1 MLAARRAEQTGIIV
15 LLQQF
20 EGLHLSARSLRVER
34 GGRAIVKDV
43 SFELASGEALLVLG
57 RNGAGKSTLLRAL
70 AGFLPLRGGE
80 MVFTGADAP
89 LSERAHY
96 VGHADG
102 LKSALTALENLSF
115 WASMLGAHEKFQ
127 IEKFQNGEL
136 SPQQALE
143 KVGLARIGDF
153 PVGYLSAGQKRRVA
167 LARLFV
173 AARPVWIL
181 DEPATALDVGS
192 QERFAQAM
200 AEHRASGGMILA
212 ATHAP
217 LGLLDARELR
227 LDAAASA
234 ARACPSTMGAC

>member
-1 MLAARRAEQTGIIV
+1 MTQTLAQTRLI
-15 LLQQF
+15 
-20 EGLHLSARSLRVER
+20 ARSLRVER
-34 GGRAIVKDV
+34 GGRAIVKDA
-43 SFELASGEALLVLG
+43 SFELSSGEALLVLG

-70 AGFLPLRGGE
+70 AGLLPIRGGE
-80 MVFTGADAP
+80 LIFSGGATRDDEAP
-89 LSERAHY
+89 ALPEHAHY

-102 LKSALTALENLSF
+102 LKTALTGLENLGF
-115 WASMLGAHEKFQ
+115 WAKMLG
-127 IEKFQNGEL
+127 GGGV

-143 KVGLARIGDF
+143 RVGLARIGDF

-192 QERFAQAM
+192 QQKFAEAM

-217 LGLLDARELR
+217 LGLIDAKELR
-227 LDAAASA
+227 LDTAPTYSGAA
-234 ARACPSTMGAC
+234 

>member
-1 MLAARRAEQTGIIV
+1 M
-15 LLQQF
+15 
-20 EGLHLSARSLRVER
+20 ER
-34 GGRAIVKDV
+34 GGRAIVQDI
-43 SFELASGEALLVLG
+43 SFDLRSGEALLVLG

-70 AGFLPLRGGE
+70 AGLLPLRGGE
-80 MVFTGADAP
+80 AVFTGADDAP
-89 LSERAHY
+89 LSEQAHY

-102 LKSALTALENLSF
+102 LKSALTALENLEF
-115 WASMLGAHEKFQ
+115 WATMLGSDARF
-127 IEKFQNGEL
+127 

-173 AARPVWIL
+173 APRPLWIL

-192 QERFAQAM
+192 QQKFAASM
-200 AEHRASGGMILA
+200 AEHRASGGIILA

-217 LGLLDARELR
+217 LGLIDAKELR
-227 LDAAASA
+227 LDAPAPTFAGAA
-234 ARACPSTMGAC
+234 

>member
-1 MLAARRAEQTGIIV
+1 M
-15 LLQQF
+15 LQQL
-20 EGLHLSARSLRVER
+20 ERLHLSARSLRVER

-80 MVFTGADAP
+80 MVFTGGDAP

-96 VGHADG
+96 IGHADG
-102 LKSALTALENLSF
+102 LKSALTALENLNF
-115 WASMLGAHEKFQ
+115 WASMLGAEGKFTHG
-127 IEKFQNGEL
+127 KL

-200 AEHRASGGMILA
+200 IEHRACGGMILA

-217 LGLLDARELR
+217 LGLVDARELR

-234 ARACPSTMGAC
+234 ARACPSSAGAC

>member
-1 MLAARRAEQTGIIV
+1 LPQ
-15 LLQQF
+15 LF
-20 EGLHLSARSLRVER
+20 EGLHLSARALRVER
-34 GGRAIVKDV
+34 GGRAIVQDI

-70 AGFLPLRGGE
+70 AGLLPLRGGE
-80 MVFTGADAP
+80 VVFTGADAAP
-89 LSERAHY
+89 LPEQAHY

-102 LKSALTALENLSF
+102 LKSALTALENLEF
-115 WASMLGAHEKFQ
+115 WATMLGGGDPF
-127 IEKFQNGEL
+127 
-136 SPQQALE
+136 SPQRALE

-173 AARPVWIL
+173 APRPVWIL

-192 QERFAQAM
+192 QEKFAASM
-200 AEHRASGGMILA
+200 AEHRAGGGLILA

-217 LGLLDARELR
+217 LGLIDAKELR
-227 LDAAASA
+227 LDARPASMLAGAA
-234 ARACPSTMGAC
+234 

>member
-1 MLAARRAEQTGIIV
+1 LTRHAPSSVTSRSNWNLI
-15 LLQQF
+15 LLQQL
-20 EGLHLSARSLRVER
+20 EGLHLSARSLRIER

-80 MVFTGADAP
+80 MVFTGGDAP
-89 LSERAHY
+89 LSEQAHY

-102 LKSALTALENLSF
+102 LKSALTALENLVF
-115 WASMLGAHEKFQ
+115 WTSMLGGSG
-127 IEKFQNGEL
+127 KFQNGKL

-143 KVGLARIGDF
+143 KVGLARVGDF

-200 AEHRASGGMILA
+200 AEHRASGGVILA

-217 LGLLDARELR
+217 LGLVDASELR

-234 ARACPSTMGAC
+234 ARACPSTAGAC

>member
-1 MLAARRAEQTGIIV
+1 MP
-15 LLQQF
+15 QQF
-20 EGLHLSARSLRVER
+20 EGLHLSARALRVER
-34 GGRAIVKDV
+34 GGRAIVQDI

-70 AGFLPLRGGE
+70 AGLLPLRGGE
-80 MVFTGADAP
+80 AVFSGADGAP
-89 LSERAHY
+89 LPERAHY

-102 LKSALTALENLSF
+102 LKSALTALENLEF
-115 WASMLGAHEKFQ
+115 WATMLGAGGPF
-127 IEKFQNGEL
+127 

-173 AARPVWIL
+173 APRPVWIL

-192 QERFAQAM
+192 QEKFAASM
-200 AEHRASGGMILA
+200 AEHRAGGGLILA

-217 LGLLDARELR
+217 LGLADARELR
-227 LDAAASA
+227 LDEKAAPAVAGA
-234 ARACPSTMGAC
+234 A

>member
-1 MLAARRAEQTGIIV
+1 MP
-15 LLQQF
+15 QQL
-20 EGLHLSARSLRVER
+20 EGLHLSARSILIER
-34 GGRAIVKDV
+34 GGRAIVKDI

-80 MVFTGADAP
+80 VVFTGGDAAP

-102 LKSALTALENLSF
+102 LKSALTALENLGF
-115 WASMLGAHEKFQ
+115 WASMLGA
-127 IEKFQNGEL
+127 NGKL

-217 LGLLDARELR
+217 LGLIDAKELR
-227 LDAAASA
+227 LDSTPSNAGAA
-234 ARACPSTMGAC
+234 

>member
-1 MLAARRAEQTGIIV
+1 MARANRPCFARSPAFCPCAAASWFLLAATPR
-15 LLQQF
+15 
-20 EGLHLSARSLRVER
+20 
-34 GGRAIVKDV
+34 
-43 SFELASGEALLVLG
+43 
-57 RNGAGKSTLLRAL
+57 
-70 AGFLPLRGGE
+70 
-80 MVFTGADAP
+80 P
-89 LSERAHY
+89 LSEQAHY

-102 LKSALTALENLSF
+102 LKSALTALENLAF
-115 WASMLGAHEKFQ
+115 WASMLGASAKGS
-127 IEKFQNGEL
+127 KGEI

-192 QERFAQAM
+192 QQRFAQAM
-200 AEHRASGGMILA
+200 AEHRAGGGMILA

-217 LGLLDARELR
+217 LGLVDAKELR
-227 LDAAASA
+227 LDASESRGGAGLATAGAA
-234 ARACPSTMGAC
+234 

>member
-1 MLAARRAEQTGIIV
+1 MT
-15 LLQQF
+15 QQF
-20 EGLHLSARSLRVER
+20 AGLRLSARSLRIER
-34 GGRAIVKDV
+34 GGRAIIKDV
-43 SFELASGEALLVLG
+43 SFEVSPGEALLVLG

-70 AGFLPLRGGE
+70 AGLLPLRGGALA
-80 MVFTGADAP
+80 FAGGDAAP
-89 LSERAHY
+89 LWEQAHY
-96 VGHADG
+96 IGHADG
-102 LKSALTALENLSF
+102 LKTALTALENLEF
-115 WASMLGAHEKFQ
+115 WTTMLGAPK
-127 IEKFQNGEL
+127 KLPSGEL

-217 LGLLDARELR
+217 LGLIDARELR
-227 LDAAASA
+227 LDAALPKAGA
-234 ARACPSTMGAC
+234 A

>member
-1 MLAARRAEQTGIIV
+1 LPQ
-15 LLQQF
+15 LF
-20 EGLHLSARSLRVER
+20 EGLHLSARGLRVER
-34 GGRAIVKDV
+34 GGRAIVQDI

-70 AGFLPLRGGE
+70 AGLLPLRGGE
-80 MVFTGADAP
+80 AVFSGADGAP
-89 LSERAHY
+89 LPERAHY

-102 LKSALTALENLSF
+102 LKSALTALENLEF
-115 WASMLGAHEKFQ
+115 WATMLGGAGKF
-127 IEKFQNGEL
+127 
-136 SPQQALE
+136 SPQKALE

-173 AARPVWIL
+173 APRPVWIL

-192 QERFAQAM
+192 QEKFAASM
-200 AEHRASGGMILA
+200 AEHRAGGGLILA

-217 LGLLDARELR
+217 LGLIDAKVLR
-227 LDAAASA
+227 LDARPAQPLAGAA
-234 ARACPSTMGAC
+234 

>member
-1 MLAARRAEQTGIIV
+1 MKKQDFV
-15 LLQQF
+15 LRQQPGF
-20 EGLHLSARSLRVER
+20 RLSARSLRVER
-34 GGRAIVKDV
+34 GGRAIINDV
-43 SFELASGEALLVLG
+43 SFELGSGEALLALG

-70 AGFLPLRGGE
+70 AGLLPLAGGE
-80 MVFTGADAP
+80 LTFTGGNAAP
-89 LSERAHY
+89 LCEQAHY

-102 LKSALTALENLSF
+102 LKTTLTALENLEF
-115 WASMLGAHEKFQ
+115 WASMLGARK
-127 IEKFQNGEL
+127 L
-136 SPQQALE
+136 APQQALE

-200 AEHRASGGMILA
+200 AEHRAEGGMILA

-217 LGLLDARELR
+217 LGLVDARELR
-227 LDAAASA
+227 LDRGFALAGAAA
-234 ARACPSTMGAC
+234 

>member
-1 MLAARRAEQTGIIV
+1 MHQDSERLR
-15 LLQQF
+15 
-20 EGLHLSARSLRVER
+20 LSARSLRIER
-34 GGRAIVKDV
+34 GGRTIVKDV
-43 SFELASGEALLVLG
+43 SFDLASGEALLALG

-80 MVFTGADAP
+80 LSFTGGGSAP
-89 LSERAHY
+89 LSEQAHY

-102 LKSALTALENLSF
+102 LKSALTALENLAF
-115 WASMLGAHEKFQ
+115 WAAMLRGPGPFATE
-127 IEKFQNGEL
+127 NL

-173 AARPVWIL
+173 VARPIWIL
-181 DEPATALDVGS
+181 DEPATALDVGT

-200 AEHRASGGMILA
+200 ADHLAGGGMILA

-217 LGLLDARELR
+217 LGLAAAKELR
-227 LDAAASA
+227 LDATK
-234 ARACPSTMGAC
+234 PSTAGAA

>member
-1 MLAARRAEQTGIIV
+1 
-15 LLQQF
+15 
-20 EGLHLSARSLRVER
+20 
-34 GGRAIVKDV
+34 VKDV
-43 SFELASGEALLVLG
+43 SFELAPGEALLVLG

-70 AGFLPLRGGE
+70 AGLLPIRGGE
-80 MVFTGADAP
+80 VVFTCGDAAL

-102 LKSALTALENLSF
+102 LKSALTALENLAF
-115 WASMLGAHEKFQ
+115 WASMLGVSENSNRK
-127 IEKFQNGEL
+127 L

-167 LARLFV
+167 LGRLFV
-173 AARPVWIL
+173 APRPVWIL

-192 QERFAQAM
+192 QEKFAASM
-200 AEHRASGGMILA
+200 AEHRAGGGMILA

-217 LGLLDARELR
+217 LGLIDARELR
-227 LDAAASA
+227 LDA
-234 ARACPSTMGAC
+234 RPSQMLEGVS

>member
-1 MLAARRAEQTGIIV
+1 M
-15 LLQQF
+15 LQQL

-80 MVFTGADAP
+80 LVFTGGDAP
-89 LSERAHY
+89 LSEQAHY

-127 IEKFQNGEL
+127 IGKL

-217 LGLLDARELR
+217 LGLVDAKELR

-234 ARACPSTMGAC
+234 ARACPSTAGAC

>member
-1 MLAARRAEQTGIIV
+1 MSQDVER
-15 LLQQF
+15 
-20 EGLHLSARSLRVER
+20 LHLSARSLRVER
-34 GGRAIVKDV
+34 GGRAIVTDV

-80 MVFTGADAP
+80 MVFTGGDAP

-115 WASMLGAHEKFQ
+115 WASMLGAAKTCPDG
-127 IEKFQNGEL
+127 KL

-192 QERFAQAM
+192 QDRFAQAM
-200 AEHRASGGMILA
+200 IEHRASGGMILA

-217 LGLLDARELR
+217 LGLVDARELR

-234 ARACPSTMGAC
+234 ARACPSTAGAC

>member
-1 MLAARRAEQTGIIV
+1 
-15 LLQQF
+15 LLQQL
-20 EGLHLSARSLRVER
+20 EGLHLSVRALRIER

-80 MVFTGADAP
+80 MVFTCGDAAP
-89 LSERAHY
+89 LPERAHY
-96 VGHADG
+96 IGHADG
-102 LKSALTALENLSF
+102 LKSALTALENLAF
-115 WASMLGAHEKFQ
+115 WASMLGGPETFSDG
-127 IEKFQNGEL
+127 KFQNGKFPNGKL

-173 AARPVWIL
+173 VARPVWIL

-217 LGLLDARELR
+217 LGLVDARELR
-227 LDAAASA
+227 LDAVPSA
-234 ARACPSTMGAC
+234 ERACPSAAGAC

>member
-1 MLAARRAEQTGIIV
+1 LH
-15 LLQQF
+15 QQL
-20 EGLHLSARSLRVER
+20 EGLHLSARSLRIER
-34 GGRAIVKDV
+34 GGRAIVTDV

-80 MVFTGADAP
+80 VVFTGGESAP

-102 LKSALTALENLSF
+102 LKSALTALENLAF
-115 WASMLGAHEKFQ
+115 WASMLGAPGQ
-127 IEKFQNGEL
+127 APNGAL

-173 AARPVWIL
+173 VARPVWIL

-192 QERFAQAM
+192 QEKFAQAM
-200 AEHRASGGMILA
+200 AEHRAGGGMILA

-217 LGLLDARELR
+217 LGLADAKELR
-227 LDAAASA
+227 LDAVASA
-234 ARACPSTMGAC
+234 ARVPSPVGAC